1 MTANKIH
8 SKPLGQCLLVFAL
21 SALLFFLLKK
31 IFFYEAHIEKLFWY
45 YSLFAGIGLL
55 GVKARLADAPK
66 AFRIV
71 LRGSLLV
78 FIGYWATCYYSLPI
92 ENVQLGLFVGPLR
105 WGAVLCGILA
115 WFRPSFSPLLFLYTF
130 WFKKV
135 AIAQSGF
142 NITPTDYTA
151 VAEIGLFLSL
161 GFLINASLENLSSLL
176 PVFPDGGKE
185 RRKPEKT
192 NLEPLHLFLYLTIA
206 IHFSNYFYSG
216 LEKIRIDRSLT
227 TWLFQNHTE
236 YLILTAKAYGILPIA
251 TGIDQWPFLYPMIAA
266 GTPLINA
273 ISLSSQ
279 VLAIVAILRIRWT
292 MALTALF
299 DLFHVAILLLSG
311 IFFWKWVILN
321 LSIVLGLRYFPKTK
335 LPIPVMILGM
345 LCMILAP
352 TLFFI
357 AKLGW
362 FDTRAPVL
370 SYVEALTASNKAVR
384 VPSNYFLLTS
394 VTFAQNRI
402 GRPLI
407 GHFPIGGVGA
417 ARDKTT
423 MKRANACSFS
433 VPAPHSVSDEGFHK
447 LEAFLRQHHRF
458 ILSQTDA
465 QGRFNYDLYPHHIW
479 SNPLLYQDFNV
490 LDKRS
495 ITGYRLVVE
504 SACLDYRSGRL
515 IKNVKY
521 RSTRAFK
528 LSSPP

>member
-1 MTANKIH
+1 MTTNKTNPG
-8 SKPLGQCLLVFAL
+8 PLGQCLLVFAL

-31 IFFYEAHIEKLFWY
+31 KFFYEAHIDKLFWHY
-45 YSLFAGIGLL
+45 ALFAGVGLL
-55 GVKARLADAPK
+55 GIKARLSDAPK

-78 FIGYWATCYYSLPI
+78 FIGYWATCYYSLP
-92 ENVQLGLFVGPLR
+92 VDSAQLGLFVGPLR
-105 WGAVLCGILA
+105 WGAVLCGVLA
-115 WFRPSFSPLLFLYTF
+115 WFRPSFAPLLFLYTF

-135 AIAQSGF
+135 AIAQGGF

-161 GFLINASLENLSSLL
+161 GFLVNALIDKIH
-176 PVFPDGGKE
+176 PRKAGGT
-185 RRKPEKT
+185 P
-192 NLEPLHLFLYLTIA
+192 LEPLHLFLYLTIA

-216 LEKIRIDRSLT
+216 LEKIRLDHSLT
-227 TWLFQNHTE
+227 TWLLRNHTE

-251 TGIDQWPFLYPMIAA
+251 TWLDRWPFLYPLVAT

-273 ISLSSQ
+273 ISLFSQ
-279 VLAIVAILRIRWT
+279 LLAIVAIFRIRWT

-299 DLFHVAILLLSG
+299 DLFHVAIFVLSG

-321 LSIVLGLRYFPKTK
+321 LSIVWGLRYFPKAK
-335 LPIPVMILGM
+335 IPVPVVILGM
-345 LCMILAP
+345 LCMVSAP
-352 TLFFI
+352 LLFFI

-402 GRPLI
+402 GRPFI
-407 GHFPIGGVGA
+407 GHFPVGGVGI
-417 ARDKTT
+417 ARDTTT
-423 MKRANACSFS
+423 MERANACAFS
-433 VPAPHSVSDEGFHK
+433 VPSPHAVSDEGFGK
-447 LEAFLRQHHRF
+447 LEAFLRLHHRF
-458 ILSQTDA
+458 ILSHTDTL
-465 QGRFNYDLYPHHIW
+465 GRFSYDLYPHHIW
-479 SNPLLYQDFNV
+479 SNPWLYRDFNA
-490 LDKRS
+490 LDKRT

-504 SACLDYRSGRL
+504 SACLDYREGRF
-515 IKNVKY
+515 IKHVKY
-521 RSTRAFK
+521 RSARSFK
-528 LSSPP
+528 L